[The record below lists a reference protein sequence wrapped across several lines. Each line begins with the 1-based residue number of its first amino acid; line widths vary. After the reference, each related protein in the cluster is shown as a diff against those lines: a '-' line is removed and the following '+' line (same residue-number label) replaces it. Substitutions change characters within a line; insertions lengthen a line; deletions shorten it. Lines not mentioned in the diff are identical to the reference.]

1 MKGLRVVTQA
11 NVEQITVTCACGKRL
26 KAPASAVGKKAKC
39 PKCGN
44 VIRIEAPPP
53 AEEDGLDL
61 NALYDIAEREAQVA
75 ATQEAGAPAQMRC
88 PSCAAGIEAGAVL
101 CVNCGYDMR
110 SKKKLAPKADAP
122 EPEKKSRWFGGG
134 GSGAGAGGKVKDK
147 LAPQRSIFFGIA
159 GAAIGALIGGAIWFG
174 VAMATGYEFYFLAL
188 VVGGTVGAGMQIG
201 Q

>member
-1 MKGLRVVTQA
+1 MKGLRLVSQA
-11 NVEQITVTCACGKRL
+11 NVEQITVTCACGKRQ

-53 AEEDGLDL
+53 ADEDGGLDL

-75 ATQEAGAPAQMRC
+75 ATQEASAPAQMRC
-88 PSCAAGIEAGAVL
+88 PSSAAGIDAGAVL

-122 EPEKKSRWFGGG
+122 EPEKKPGW
-134 GSGAGAGGKVKDK
+134 
-147 LAPQRSIFFGIA
+147 
-159 GAAIGALIGGAIWFG
+159 W
-174 VAMATGYEFYFLAL
+174 
-188 VVGGTVGAGMQIG
+188 
-201 Q
+201 